1 MTKVILSFF
10 LTSLFV
16 LSLYASENYSEMSTQ
31 ELISIMGYVKKAE
44 VKKFRRELE
53 SRRPTMTPREKKSY
67 KKNLNKL
74 KSR

>member
-1 MTKVILSFF
+1 MTKVILSF
-10 LTSLFV
+10 LLMSLFV
-16 LSLYASENYSEMSTQ
+16 LSLNASENYSEMSTQ

-67 KKNLNKL
+67 KKNLDKL